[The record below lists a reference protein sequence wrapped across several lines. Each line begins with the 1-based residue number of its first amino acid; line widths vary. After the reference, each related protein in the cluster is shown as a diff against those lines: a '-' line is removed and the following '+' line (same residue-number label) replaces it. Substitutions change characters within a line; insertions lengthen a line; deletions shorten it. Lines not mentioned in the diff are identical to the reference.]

1 MQYQHWMAFFMPNAF
16 DAQCDAIELCLLS
29 RLLTPLSRF
38 QDCNEK
44 LFSISKFFEKN
55 GRPQCRN
62 CKSKKGPKC
71 SGCGKEVV
79 EQDHV
84 VYFGLHF
91 LSKEL
96 HEVFRL
102 QKSCRRGLLL

>member
-1 MQYQHWMAFFMPNAF
+1 MHSMRCCVCCHDSDPAF
-16 DAQCDAIELCLLS
+16 
-29 RLLTPLSRF
+29 RF

-91 LSKEL
+91 C
-96 HEVFRL
+96 
-102 QKSCRRGLLL
+102 QKSCMKCSGCKKVVEEGSYCEDEGKLWHLACLK